1 MVQRGRKTTLEER
14 IEIGERWEAGQ
25 TDPEIAAAVG
35 RPFWTVRKWRRKYQQ
50 EGRSG
55 LVSRMGR
62 PPTGAL
68 GQFPLEM
75 RDAVREM
82 REHHSGWGPLTI
94 RTELEDDWRFAGV
107 RLPSRSRIAAF
118 LKQED
123 FTRKYERHSELP
135 QPQAAEP
142 ERAHEEWEV
151 DAQGVIKVLDL
162 GSVSIININ
171 DLFSRL
177 KVDSFPC
184 LDTSHP
190 NTLDYQLV
198 LRRAFLRYGL
208 PERVSLDH
216 DSVFYDNAS
225 ASPYPTTLHLWLIV
239 LGVDVRFI
247 EQKPPAEH
255 SVIERAHQTMNQQA
269 IAGQVFADGSAL
281 QQSLSDRSDFLN
293 LRFPSRSL
301 GGQPPLVACPEAQHS
316 GRPYRLEWEE
326 DMLDMQRVY
335 EYLAK
340 GRWFRRTSSQ
350 GQFSLGAH
358 RYSVGKRLSNQ
369 TLEIIFD
376 SQTRELVCL
385 SEDGSQEVRLAAQ
398 GLTKAALMGELS
410 PLVVLPAYQ
419 VALPFSRST
428 WREIMMCNDLTG
440 TTS

>member
-1 MVQRGRKTTLEER
+1 MVQRGWVTTLEER
-14 IEIGERWEAGQ
+14 IEIGERWKAGQ
-25 TDPEIAAAVG
+25 TDPEIAAAMRCSV
-35 RPFWTVRKWRRKYQQ
+35 WTVRKWRRKYQQ
-50 EGRSG
+50 EGRSS
-55 LVSRMGR
+55 LVSHMGR
-62 PPTGAL
+62 PPAGAL

-94 RTELEDDWRFAGV
+94 RTELEDDRRFAGM
-107 RLPSRSRIAAF
+107 RLPSRPRIAAF

-151 DAQGVIKVLDL
+151 DAQGVIKVPDL
-162 GSVSIININ
+162 GSVSIINIS

-190 NTLDYQLV
+190 NTLDYQV
-198 LRRAFLRYGL
+198 ILRRAFVRYGL

-225 ASPYPTTLHLWLIV
+225 ASPYPMTLHLWLIA
-239 LGVDVRFI
+239 LGVEVRFI
-247 EQKPPAEH
+247 EQSPPAEH

-269 IAGQVFADGSAL
+269 VAGQAFTDGSAL
-281 QQSLSDRSDFLN
+281 QQSLSDRLDFLN

-301 GGQPPLVACPEAQHS
+301 GGQPPLLACPEAQHS

-326 DMLDMQRVY
+326 DMLDMRRVY
-335 EYLAK
+335 TYLAQ

-358 RYSVGKRLSNQ
+358 RYSVGKNLNNQ
-369 TLEIIFD
+369 AVEITFD
-376 SQTRELVCL
+376 PQTRELACL
-385 SEDGSQEVRLAAQ
+385 SEDGNQEIRLAVR
-398 GLTKAALMGELS
+398 GLTKAELMGELS
-410 PLVVLPAYQ
+410 PLVALPVYQ
-419 VALPFSRST
+419 FALPFSRST
-428 WREIMMCNDLTG
+428 WREIMLCDDLTG
-440 TTS
+440 TTL

>member
-151 DAQGVIKVLDL
+151 DAQGVIQVLDL

-239 LGVDVRFI
+239 LGVGVRFI

-269 IAGQVFADGSAL
+269 VAGQVFADGSAL

-419 VALPFSRST
+419 LALPFSRST

-440 TTS
+440 TTL

>member
-1 MVQRGRKTTLEER
+1 VYQRGRKTTLEER

-25 TDPEIAAAVG
+25 TDPEMAAAMRRSV
-35 RPFWTVRKWRRKYQQ
+35 WTVRKWRRKYQR

-62 PPTGAL
+62 PSTGAL
-68 GQFPLEM
+68 GQFPPEM

-82 REHHSGWGPLTI
+82 REHHPGWGPLTML
-94 RTELEDDWRFAGV
+94 TELEDDRRFTGM

-118 LKQED
+118 LNQEGS
-123 FTRKYERHSELP
+123 TRKYERHSELP

-151 DAQGVIKVLDL
+151 DAQGVIQVPDL

-198 LRRAFLRYGL
+198 LRRAFLHYGL
-208 PERVSLDH
+208 PKRVSLDH

-225 ASPYPTTLHLWLIV
+225 ASPYPTTLHLWLV
-239 LGVDVRFI
+239 ALGVDVCFI
-247 EQKPPAEH
+247 KQKPPAEH

-269 IAGQVFADGSAL
+269 VAGQTFTDGAAL
-281 QQSLSDRSDFLN
+281 QQSLSERLDFLN
-293 LRFPSRSL
+293 FRFPSRSL
-301 GGQPPLVACPEAQHS
+301 GGQPPLVACPEGQHS
-316 GRPYRLEWEE
+316 GRSYRLEWEKGI
-326 DMLDMQRVY
+326 LDMQRVY
-335 EYLAK
+335 EYLAQ

-350 GQFSLGAH
+350 GQFSLGTY
-358 RYSVGKRLSNQ
+358 RYNVGKDLSNQ
-369 TLEIIFD
+369 TMEITFD
-376 SQTRELVCL
+376 SWTRELVCL
-385 SEDGSQEVRLAAQ
+385 SEDGSQEIRLATQ
-398 GLTKAALMGELS
+398 GLTKATLMGELS
-410 PLVVLPAYQ
+410 PLVTLPAYQ
-419 VALPFSRST
+419 LALPFSRST
-428 WREIMMCNDLTG
+428 WREILVCNDLTG
-440 TTS
+440 TTL

>member
-1 MVQRGRKTTLEER
+1 MAQRGRKTALEER
-14 IEIGERWEAGQ
+14 IEIGERWECGQ
-25 TDPEIAAAVG
+25 TDPEIAAAIG
-35 RPFWTVRKWRRKYQQ
+35 RPVWTVRKWRRKYQR

-62 PPTGAL
+62 PPVGAL
-68 GQFPLEM
+68 GQSALEM

-82 REHHSGWGPLTI
+82 REKRPGWGPLTI
-94 RTELEDDWRFAGV
+94 RTELEHDRRFAGI

-118 LKQED
+118 LKQEG

-151 DAQGVIKVLDL
+151 DAQGVIEVPDL

-190 NTLDYQLV
+190 NTLDYQVV
-198 LRRAFLRYGL
+198 LRRAFLHYGL

-225 ASPYPTTLHLWLIV
+225 ASPYPTTFHLWLIA

-247 EQKPPAEH
+247 KQRPPAEH
-255 SVIERAHQTMNQQA
+255 SVIERGHQTMNQQA
-269 IAGQVFADGSAL
+269 VAGQAFTDGSAL
-281 QQSLSDRSDFLN
+281 QQSLSDRLNFLN

-326 DMLDMQRVY
+326 DMLDMERVY
-335 EYLAK
+335 NYLAK

-350 GQFSLGAH
+350 GQFSLGTY
-358 RYSVGKRLSNQ
+358 RYSIGKILSNQ
-369 TLEIIFD
+369 TLEITFD

-385 SEDGSQEVRLAAQ
+385 SEDGSREVRLVAQ

-419 VALPFSRST
+419 LALPFSRST

-440 TTS
+440 TTL

>member
-1 MVQRGRKTTLEER
+1 M
-14 IEIGERWEAGQ
+14 
-25 TDPEIAAAVG
+25 
-35 RPFWTVRKWRRKYQQ
+35 
-50 EGRSG
+50 
-55 LVSRMGR
+55 
-62 PPTGAL
+62 
-68 GQFPLEM
+68 
-75 RDAVREM
+75 
-82 REHHSGWGPLTI
+82 
-94 RTELEDDWRFAGV
+94 
-107 RLPSRSRIAAF
+107 
-118 LKQED
+118 
-123 FTRKYERHSELP
+123 
-135 QPQAAEP
+135 
-142 ERAHEEWEV
+142 
-151 DAQGVIKVLDL
+151 
-162 GSVSIININ
+162 
-171 DLFSRL
+171 
-177 KVDSFPC
+177 DSFPC

-225 ASPYPTTLHLWLIV
+225 ASPYPTTLHLWLIA

-269 IAGQVFADGSAL
+269 VAGQVFADGSAL

-326 DMLDMQRVY
+326 DMLDRQRVY

-440 TTS
+440 TTL